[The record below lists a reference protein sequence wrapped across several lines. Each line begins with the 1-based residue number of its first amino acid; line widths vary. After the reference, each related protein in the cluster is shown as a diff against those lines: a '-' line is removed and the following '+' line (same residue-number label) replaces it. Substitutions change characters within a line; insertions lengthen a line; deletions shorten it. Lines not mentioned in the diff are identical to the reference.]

1 MLHSGHWSATRPV
14 PVEELFRGGVGDPDG
29 GGGIELARVPDP
41 LTGMRSHP
49 HAGHRARTPGA
60 AFNFCPQPPQAKIS
74 SAIPPNPHAGHWTRA
89 PGAAFNFCPQPSQVK
104 VSFITEPG
112 SSRLAGTLVGG
123 AHGRA
128 ELGFPQGESRAARGR
143 GSDVEGTFSP
153 TRSAPRSARP
163 IDKELGLAGTRSP
176 FPARERRQISDPLD

>member
-49 HAGHRARTPGA
+49 HAGHRARAPGA
-60 AFNFCPQPPQAKIS
+60 AFNFCPQPPQ
-74 SAIPPNPHAGHWTRA
+74 
-89 PGAAFNFCPQPSQVK
+89 VK
-104 VSFITEPG
+104 VSFITKPD
-112 SSRLAGTLVGG
+112 SSRFEGNLVGG

-143 GSDVEGTFSP
+143 GSDVESTPRP
-153 TRSAPRSARP
+153 TRSAFGVASFWAGALR
-163 IDKELGLAGTRSP
+163 LAAVDSGAGSVFSWWYRC
-176 FPARERRQISDPLD
+176 ERRSHRCTRQRRSE